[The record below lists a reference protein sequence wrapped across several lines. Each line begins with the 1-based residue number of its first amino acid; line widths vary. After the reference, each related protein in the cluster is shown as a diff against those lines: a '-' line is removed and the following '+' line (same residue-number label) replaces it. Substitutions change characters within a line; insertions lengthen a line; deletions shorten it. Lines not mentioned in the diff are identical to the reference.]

1 MSNISALTIETAPVA
16 SQPLL
21 EAVQAKMG
29 KVPNLLG
36 TLAHAPAGL
45 QAYLGLSEALGSG
58 SFSGGERELIALAI
72 GEANSC
78 DYCLAAHTMIG
89 GMQGLD
95 AEAMQKARAGGLGD
109 AKLEA
114 LTSLAREIV
123 ETRGRPSEASLNI
136 FRSAGWTDAHLVE
149 LIAHVALNTLTNYTN
164 HIAATAVDFPAAPSL
179 QSA

>member
-1 MSNISALTIETAPVA
+1 MPNISALTIETAPAA
-16 SQPLL
+16 SKPLL
-21 EAVQAKMG
+21 EAVRAKMG

-36 TLAHAPAGL
+36 TLAQAPAGL
-45 QAYLGLSEALGSG
+45 QSYLGLSEALGGG

-89 GMQGLD
+89 AMQGLN
-95 AEAMQKARAGGLGD
+95 AESMQKARAGGLGD

-123 ETRGRPSEASLNI
+123 VTRGRPSQASLDV
-136 FRSAGWTDAHLVE
+136 FRSSGWSDTHLIE

-164 HIAATAVDFPAAPSL
+164 HIARTAVDFPPAPAL

>member
-1 MSNISALTIETAPVA
+1 MSNINPLTIETAPAA
-16 SQPLL
+16 SKPLL

-36 TLAHAPAGL
+36 TLAHAPASL
-45 QAYLGLSEALGSG
+45 QSYLGLSDSLGNG
-58 SFSGGERELIALAI
+58 LFSGAERELIALAI
-72 GEANSC
+72 GEANHC

-95 AEAMQKARAGGLGD
+95 AEAMQKARSGGLGD

-123 ETRGRPSEASLNI
+123 ITRGNPSEASLNG
-136 FRSAGWTDAHLVE
+136 FRSANWTDAHLVE

-164 HIAATAVDFPAAPSL
+164 HIAATDVDFPAAPEL
-179 QSA
+179 QKA

>member
-1 MSNISALTIETAPVA
+1 MSQIDALNIGTAPVA

-45 QAYLGLSEALGSG
+45 QSYLSLSEAL
-58 SFSGGERELIALAI
+58 SGGHFTGSEREIIALAI
-72 GEANSC
+72 GQVNQC

-89 GMQGLD
+89 GMNGLD
-95 AEAMQKARAGGLGD
+95 AESMLKARSGGLAD

-114 LTSLAREIV
+114 LASLAREI
-123 ETRGRPSEASLNI
+123 TTTQGRPSKTSLDT
-136 FRSAGWTDAHLVE
+136 FRSSGWTDAHVIE
-149 LIAHVALNTLTNYTN
+149 LIAHVAFNTLTNYAN
-164 HIAATAVDFPAAPSL
+164 HIAETEVDFPAAPQL
-179 QSA
+179 QGA

>member
-1 MSNISALTIETAPVA
+1 MSTINPLTIETAPEA

-21 EAVQAKMG
+21 EAVKAKMG
-29 KVPNLLG
+29 MVPNLLG

-45 QAYLGLSEALGSG
+45 QSYLGLSEALGG
-58 SFSGGERELIALAI
+58 GLFTAGEREIIALAI

-95 AEAMQKARAGGLGD
+95 AETMQQARAGGLTD

-123 ETRGRPSEASLNI
+123 VTRGRPSEASLSA
-136 FRSAGWTDAHLVE
+136 FRAAQWTDAHLIE

-164 HIAATAVDFPAAPSL
+164 HIAATTVDFPPAPAL
-179 QSA
+179 QNA